1 MLFHNC
7 YLVVEFTSL
16 MVKARN
22 CMNHQLAFC
31 KYFSLIH
38 IRSLL
43 MTVKKS
49 AQALKTTQNTI
60 TVLLKT
66 QERKETIKKI
76 IKQYYC
82 GTLVM
87 IPSCSKPIQPLEA
100 TCAFNLS
107 VPLVK
112 GDAAWNCHENDLVS
126 MFPCIVLH
134 KVLTKQMNEV

>member
-1 MLFHNC
+1 MSSLLLVRFLFYILVNEMLFHNC

-43 MTVKKS
+43 MTIKKS

-66 QERKETIKKI
+66 QERKETIKKRLLNNTI
-76 IKQYYC
+76 AV
-82 GTLVM
+82 L
-87 IPSCSKPIQPLEA
+87 
-100 TCAFNLS
+100 LS
-107 VPLVK
+107 
-112 GDAAWNCHENDLVS
+112 
-126 MFPCIVLH
+126 
-134 KVLTKQMNEV
+134 